1 METIRDVFFG
11 IILIVLFALFV
22 GKSTQLK
29 QTFWV
34 FYESATDSCAPEVVS
49 AYDMQEAQ
57 RELLG
62 DERMLSDLELKYD
75 SLSHSD
81 KITKEGKKL
90 LDKIQ
95 LMKRS
100 VELGQASVEGI
111 EHKFEEGIEYFKRRN
126 LSDVSEL
133 IEIWSK

>member
-111 EHKFEEGIEYFKRRN
+111 A
-126 LSDVSEL
+126 VSYTHL
-133 IEIWSK
+133 TLPTKA

>member
-100 VELGQASVEGI
+100 VELGQASVEEI